1 MACGASDLS
10 FLSSSVHWVAH
21 FPMCKTEIHGFPI
34 SDSKGMKRKS
44 ICSFS
49 SKSHCNSFINML
61 QDFSSVVGGCL
72 TAHNIHRY
80 KVASKCTLEFCLS
93 ALLRS
98 NHVSI

>member
-1 MACGASDLS
+1 
-10 FLSSSVHWVAH
+10 
-21 FPMCKTEIHGFPI
+21 MCKTEIHGFPI